1 METASLTGASIM
13 SDEKVTVRLNQQQIE
28 LLDNTSKCHF
38 EGRSREEILLTA
50 LRDYCAKHGI
60 GS

>member
-1 METASLTGASIM
+1 M